1 MAKAAASGILS
12 AVVVMAWTG
21 VYLSR
26 HPRSS
31 ANDTTYN
38 STTIATPYA
47 EVNGAQA
54 SNSTTFATPYIEV
67 NNVKAYVISESD
79 LALRR
84 DKVKEVNLR

>member
-38 STTIATPYA
+38 TTTISTPFA
-47 EVNGAQA
+47 VANDVN
-54 SNSTTFATPYIEV
+54 
-67 NNVKAYVISESD
+67 AYVVSEND
-79 LALRR
+79 TALRR
-84 DKVKEVNLR
+84 DKVKEVKYVLEKINGPLFRVYSFTL